1 MKARIYISVTLLCLP
16 ILLFAQHESGNIRSG
31 NRHYESERYTDAEV
45 DYRRGIDKNPDSFE
59 AHYNLGNA
67 LFRQDKYDEA
77 AREYTKAYQV
87 LENNKGKTDK
97 QDTLRLAHSYHN
109 LGNSFYGQQ
118 KFQDAIRAYKQSLR
132 LNPKDNDTRYNL
144 IKAMQMQEQQQQQQ
158 QQQQNQDQQ
167 QEQQEQQNQEQQA
180 QEQQAEEQQAEE
192 QQAQEAQAQESDEQ
206 MDKETAE
213 QILQALEQDEQDTQE
228 KVQQQ
233 KGGKKKRVEKDW

>member
-1 MKARIYISVTLLCLP
+1 MKAHSYIIAVLLCFPAVLS
-16 ILLFAQHESGNIRSG
+16 AQKEAGNIRSG

-45 DYRRGIDKNPDSFE
+45 DYRRGLEKNPDSFE

-77 AREYTKAYQV
+77 AREYTQALQLMESRKDKADR
-87 LENNKGKTDK
+87 K
-97 QDTLRLAHSYHN
+97 DTLRLAHSYHN

-118 KFQDAIRAYKQSLR
+118 KFQDAVRAYKQSLR

-144 IKAMQMQEQQQQQQ
+144 IKAMEMQQQQQ
-158 QQQQNQDQQ
+158 QQQQNQDQN
-167 QEQQEQQNQEQQA
+167 QEQQEQEQQQQQQQEQEA
-180 QEQQAEEQQAEE
+180 QEQQAEE

-213 QILQALEQDEQDTQE
+213 QILQALEQDEQDTQD
-228 KVQQQ
+228 KVQQK

>member
-1 MKARIYISVTLLCLP
+1 MTMKTIYITLM
-16 ILLFAQHESGNIRSG
+16 LLSIPVMLSAQQEAGNIRSG
-31 NRHYESERYTDAEV
+31 NRHYESDRYTDAEV
-45 DYRRGIDKNPDSFE
+45 DYRRGINKNEDSFE

-77 AREYTKAYQV
+77 ARAYTQAAQ
-87 LENNKGKTDK
+87 LLDNKKGDISQ

-118 KFQDAIRAYKQSLR
+118 KFQDAVRAYKQSLR

-158 QQQQNQDQQ
+158 EQKQDQQHQEQQQQ
-167 QEQQEQQNQEQQA
+167 QEQQQEQQ
-180 QEQQAEEQQAEE
+180 QQQQQQE
-192 QQAQEAQAQESDEQ
+192 QQAQEAQAQETDEK

-213 QILQALEQDEQDTQE
+213 QILQALEQDEQDTQD

-233 KGGKKKRVEKDW
+233 KGGKKKHVEKDW

>member
-1 MKARIYISVTLLCLP
+1 MKAHSYIIAVLLCLP
-16 ILLFAQHESGNIRSG
+16 AVLSAQKEAGNIRSG

-45 DYRRGIDKNPDSFE
+45 DYRRGLEKNPDSFE

-77 AREYTKAYQV
+77 AREYTQALQLMESRKDKADR
-87 LENNKGKTDK
+87 K
-97 QDTLRLAHSYHN
+97 DTLRLAHSYHN

-118 KFQDAIRAYKQSLR
+118 KFQDAVRAYKQSLR

-144 IKAMQMQEQQQQQQ
+144 IKAMEMQQQQ
-158 QQQQNQDQQ
+158 QQQQNQDQN
-167 QEQQEQQNQEQQA
+167 QEQQEQEQQQ
-180 QEQQAEEQQAEE
+180 QE
-192 QQAQEAQAQESDEQ
+192 QEAQAQESDEQ

-213 QILQALEQDEQDTQE
+213 QILQALEQDEQDTQD
-228 KVQQQ
+228 KVQQK

>member
-1 MKARIYISVTLLCLP
+1 MTMKTIYITLM
-16 ILLFAQHESGNIRSG
+16 LLSASLMLSAQQEAGNIRSG

-45 DYRRGIDKNPDSFE
+45 DYRRGINKNEDSFE

-77 AREYTKAYQV
+77 AREYTKAMQ
-87 LENNKGKTDK
+87 LMENKKAKAQNE
-97 QDTLRLAHSYHN
+97 DTLRLAHSYHN

-118 KFQDAIRAYKQSLR
+118 KFQDAVRAYKQSLR

-144 IKAMQMQEQQQQQQ
+144 IKAMQMQQQQQQQ
-158 QQQQNQDQQ
+158 QQQKQDQQQ
-167 QEQQEQQNQEQQA
+167 QEQQQQQQQEQQ
-180 QEQQAEEQQAEE
+180 QEQQQQQQEQQE
-192 QQAQEAQAQESDEQ
+192 QQAQEAQAQETDEK

-213 QILQALEQDEQDTQE
+213 QILQALEQDEQDTQD

-233 KGGKKKRVEKDW
+233 KGGKKKHVEKDW

>member
-1 MKARIYISVTLLCLP
+1 MKARIYISATLLCLP
-16 ILLFAQHESGNIRSG
+16 LLLFAQRESGNIRSG

-45 DYRRGIDKNPDSFE
+45 DYRRGIDKNADSFE

-77 AREYTKAYQV
+77 AREYTQAFQL
-87 LENNKGKTDK
+87 LENKKDEAK
-97 QDTLRLAHSYHN
+97 EKDTLRLAHSYHN

-158 QQQQNQDQQ
+158 QQNQDQQ
-167 QEQQEQQNQEQQA
+167 QEQQEQQSQEQQ
-180 QEQQAEEQQAEE
+180 EQQSQEQQAEE

-213 QILQALEQDEQDTQE
+213 QILQALEQDEQETQD